1 MDVVSQSRGS
11 LPAPLALP
19 PSPAELRGLEER
31 AGKGGP
37 FLLWMLPSTVG
48 LEGAYKLFCR
58 GSLAVNIPVETLE
71 GVQKSF

>member
-1 MDVVSQSRGS
+1 MSRSRGS
-11 LPAPLALP
+11 FPVPLALP

-31 AGKGGP
+31 AGTGGP
-37 FLLWMLPSTVG
+37 FPRWMLPSPVG

-58 GSLAVNIPVETLE
+58 GSLAVNIPVENLE